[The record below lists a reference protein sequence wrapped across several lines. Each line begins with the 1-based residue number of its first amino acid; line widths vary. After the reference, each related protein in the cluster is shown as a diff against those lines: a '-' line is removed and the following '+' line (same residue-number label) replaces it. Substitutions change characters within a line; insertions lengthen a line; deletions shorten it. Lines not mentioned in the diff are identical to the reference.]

1 MFSKTHCALSSV
13 LLVASV
19 SVSAQSP
26 APPPFSED
34 LVAKGKTSNPAE
46 GYAKDFGVSVA
57 DAKDRLALQEK
68 TIAYAQNL
76 FESGPS
82 EFVNI
87 AIRHTPNFKITVYYD
102 KSIDRAALT
111 RSAPVELRKYL
122 NFNPINKS
130 RATLDQERASIADAL
145 RAANLPFGLE
155 FDYETARFGLDIP
168 EGSDATRYAS
178 VIPQTLIP
186 KVDIRRNNMSV
197 DAAAIYGGW
206 SWSSGGGSCTT
217 GWPVRDSAAKEA
229 ILTAGHCVPPNSM
242 NFPWWSGSPTLTTV
256 SSTGSNTALIDY
268 AFFTLGTHTTS
279 RVINVQNESTFVN
292 SDGTKN
298 YIPGITTAY
307 YEIIAHVIALNGA
320 YVCKQGKTTL
330 LTCGSIV
337 DTNYSDT
344 KGSNLVKVSKSA
356 QGNIA
361 MSGDSG
367 GPVFIWS
374 ADGSQV
380 KPLGIVKGANPPSTT
395 VACKNTSTV
404 AANNTNCF
412 FTYTTLR
419 NIRGYSP
426 FTINTTGGFV
436 AP

>member
-1 MFSKTHCALSSV
+1 MFSKTHFALSSV
-13 LLVASV
+13 LLVASA

-57 DAKDRLALQEK
+57 NAKDRLALQEK
-68 TIAYAQNL
+68 AIAYAQNL

-87 AIRHTPNFKITVYYD
+87 TIRHTPNFKITVYYD
-102 KSIDRAALT
+102 KGIDRAALM

-130 RATLDQERASIADAL
+130 RATLDEERASISNAL

-168 EGSDATRYAS
+168 EGADAAKYTSA
-178 VIPQTLIP
+178 IPQPLIS
-186 KVDIRRNNMSV
+186 KIDIRRNTMAV
-197 DAAAIYGGW
+197 DATAIYGGW
-206 SWSSGGGSCTT
+206 AWSNGTGGCTT
-217 GWPVRDSAAKEA
+217 GWPIKDSSAKEA
-229 ILTAGHCVPPNSM
+229 MLTAGHCVPPNSM
-242 NFPWWSGSPTLTTV
+242 TFPWISGSPTLTTV
-256 SSTGSNTALIDY
+256 SSRGSDTTVIDY
-268 AFFTLGTHTTS
+268 AMFTLGTHTTT
-279 RVINVQNESTFVN
+279 RVINIQNEPSFVN
-292 SDGTKN
+292 PDGTKN
-298 YIPGITTAY
+298 FTPGITTAY
-307 YEIIAHVIALNGA
+307 YEIIAPVTALNGA

-330 LTCGSIV
+330 LTCGTIV
-337 DTNYSDT
+337 DTSYSDS
-344 KGSNLVKVSKSA
+344 KGTNLVKVSKSA
-356 QGNIA
+356 QGNIV

-380 KPLGIVKGANPPSTT
+380 KPIGIVKGSNQPSTT
-395 VACKNTSTV
+395 VACKNSSTV
-404 AANNTNCF
+404 AANNTNCI

-419 NIRGYSP
+419 NIRGYAP
-426 FTINTTGGFV
+426 FTINTTGGFL

>member
-1 MFSKTHCALSSV
+1 MITKTRYGVSSI
-13 LLVASV
+13 LLVASI
-19 SVSAQSP
+19 SVNAEVP
-26 APPPFSED
+26 VPLPFSEES
-34 LVAKGKTSNPAE
+34 VARGKTSNPAE

-68 TIAYAQNL
+68 ALTYAQSL

-87 AIRHTPNFKITVYYD
+87 AIRHTPNFKITVYYE

-130 RATLDQERASIADAL
+130 RTTLDQERASIADAL

-155 FDYETARFGLDIP
+155 FDFETARFGLEIP
-168 EGSDATRYAS
+168 EGADAAKYTSA
-178 VIPQTLIP
+178 IPQTLIP
-186 KVDIRRNNMSV
+186 KIDIRRNNLAV
-197 DAAAIYGGW
+197 DVAAIYGGW
-206 SWSSGGGSCTT
+206 SWSNGTGNCTT
-217 GWPVRDSAAKEA
+217 GWPIRDSAGKEA

-242 NFPWWSGSPTLTTV
+242 TFPWLSGSPTLTTV
-256 SSTGSNTALIDY
+256 SARGSDTTLIDY
-268 AFFTLGTHTTS
+268 AMFTLGTHTTS
-279 RVINVQNESTFVN
+279 RVINIQNESSFVN
-292 SDGTKN
+292 ADGTKN
-298 YIPGITTAY
+298 FIPGITTAY
-307 YEIIAHVIALNGA
+307 YEITAPVIALNGA

-337 DTNYSDT
+337 DTSYSDS
-344 KGSNLVKVSKSA
+344 KGSNLVKVSKSS
-356 QGNIA
+356 QGNIG

-367 GPVFIWS
+367 GPVFIWF

-419 NIRGYSP
+419 NIRSYSP

-436 AP
+436 SP